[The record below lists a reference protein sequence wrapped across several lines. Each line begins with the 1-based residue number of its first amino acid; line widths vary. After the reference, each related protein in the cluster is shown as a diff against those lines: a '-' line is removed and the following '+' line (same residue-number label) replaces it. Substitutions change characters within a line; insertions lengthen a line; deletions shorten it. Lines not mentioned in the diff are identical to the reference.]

1 MKEFELKEVPAA
13 NGREDVSYCAVMI
26 PEGYH
31 ESEEVPG
38 MYVHEMAPLDSSNI
52 YYSSFDGTGD
62 GYVSDSLT
70 EKEYLKIMEDA
81 LEESGQEGSIQIES
95 FEETSLD
102 EVPAYKIRSTY
113 QLGDN
118 TIQQLTYTITYSQ
131 ADDDELMAD
140 FDVSDGEIRL
150 VKDDEVQTASN
161 K

>member
-1 MKEFELKEVPAA
+1 
-13 NGREDVSYCAVMI
+13 
-26 PEGYH
+26 
-31 ESEEVPG
+31 
-38 MYVHEMAPLDSSNI
+38 
-52 YYSSFDGTGD
+52 
-62 GYVSDSLT
+62 
-70 EKEYLKIMEDA
+70 MEDA

-118 TIQQLTYTITYSQ
+118 TVQQLTYLVMAEDTYTITYSQ

-150 VKDDEVQTASN
+150 VKDAEVQTASN